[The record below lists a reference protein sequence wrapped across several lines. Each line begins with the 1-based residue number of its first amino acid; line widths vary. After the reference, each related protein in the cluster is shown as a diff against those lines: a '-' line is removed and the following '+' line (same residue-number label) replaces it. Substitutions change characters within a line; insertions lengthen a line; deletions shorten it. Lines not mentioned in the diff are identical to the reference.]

1 MQKLVSMRKIG
12 VHILLILMVMVSG
25 WTTLQ
30 AEELQCIVSVSA
42 PTVGSDQSVY
52 PQMQDAISKYVN
64 FRKWTDLKFEP
75 LERIKCR
82 MQFIINERPET
93 DAFRAS
99 LQVQLIRPVYNSDY
113 ESMVIN
119 IQDKDV
125 NFKFVPFTPLEFS
138 ENNYIDELTSILNYY
153 CYMLIGFDQESFE
166 LSSGIPY
173 FQKAQQIVNLAG
185 NSGGS
190 GWRNFD
196 GTRNRYWL
204 VNDMLDNSMKK
215 IHNIF
220 YVYHRQG
227 LDKMQSNINIGR
239 SAVLGALRELQKLNQ
254 RYPAKYI
261 TRVFLTAKSSEII
274 DIFRR
279 GNMAEKGE
287 LVRIMSELDPANASN
302 YEKVNQ
308 EK

>member
-1 MQKLVSMRKIG
+1 MRNLTFYTLLTAFALVFGVSKI
-12 VHILLILMVMVSG
+12 
-25 WTTLQ
+25 Q
-30 AEELQCIVSVSA
+30 AQELQCIVNVSA
-42 PTVGSDQSVY
+42 PTVGSDQTVY

-82 MQFIINERPET
+82 MQLIINERPEV
-93 DAFRAS
+93 DQFRAS
-99 LQVQLIRPVYNSDY
+99 LQVQLIRPVYGSDY

-119 IQDKDV
+119 IQDKDIA
-125 NFKFVPFTPLEFS
+125 FKFVPFTPLEFS
-138 ENNYIDELTSILNYY
+138 ENNYIDELTSILNFY
-153 CYMLIGFDQESFE
+153 CYMLVGFDQESFE

-185 NSGGS
+185 NSGGA

-196 GTRNRYWL
+196 GTRNRFWL
-204 VNDMLDNSMKK
+204 VNDMLDNSLKQ

-227 LDKMQSNINIGR
+227 LDQMEKNMTLGR
-239 SAVLGALRELQKLNQ
+239 TAILGALRELQKLNQ

-261 TRVFLTAKSSEII
+261 TRIFVTAKSSEII
-274 DIFRR
+274 DIFRKA
-279 GNMAEKGE
+279 NMAEKAE
-287 LVRIMSELDPANASN
+287 LIRIMSEIDPANGSD
-302 YEKVNQ
+302 YEKINQ

>member
-1 MQKLVSMRKIG
+1 MQKLVNMRKLG
-12 VHILLILMVMVSG
+12 MHVLLMLLVTMSSVA
-25 WTTLQ
+25 LHAQ
-30 AEELQCIVSVSA
+30 ELQCVVSVSA
-42 PTVGSDQSVY
+42 PTVGSDQSIY

-64 FRKWTDLKFEP
+64 FRKWSELKFEP

-82 MQFIINERPET
+82 MQLMINDRPET
-93 DAFRAS
+93 DLFRAS

-113 ESMVIN
+113 ESMVLN

-125 NFKFVPFTPLEFS
+125 TFRFVPFTPLEFS

-153 CYMLIGFDQESFE
+153 CYMLVGFDQETFE
-166 LSSGIPY
+166 LNSGIPY

-196 GTRNRYWL
+196 GTRNRFWL
-204 VNDMLDNSMKK
+204 VNDMLDNSMKQ

-227 LDKMQSNINIGR
+227 LDKMETNMNIGR

-287 LVRIMSELDPANASN
+287 LVRIMSELDPANAGD
-302 YEKVNQ
+302 YEKINQ
-308 EK
+308 DK